1 MRVFKGA
8 VVPVRVA
15 VTGPEVGM
23 ATVAAYDWHACG
35 GSVSSDFSVS
45 SHSLSDPNNLGVK
58 GDISIKRLS
67 CFVLRYKLHS
77 HTSNMNF
84 ETAVL

>member
-1 MRVFKGA
+1 MRVFKGV

-58 GDISIKRLS
+58 GDISTNKV
-67 CFVLRYKLHS
+67 CTYK
-77 HTSNMNF
+77 
-84 ETAVL
+84 ETFMLCSTI